1 MTKEEYLMLP
11 EFKSW
16 LETIERVDAFVGFNG
31 TLLDSVL
38 TVIENTYDTGYD
50 EGFETGCAAERGI
63 NRLQQEPAPAPTLK
77 FGNSHSMP
85 GSGSLVKSEA
95 ELVCMRLEKMIDK
108 HASKYFIYGIQY
120 EQYKQTVLMH
130 LIERALRGETMFF
143 ESILN
148 KKV

>member
-1 MTKEEYLMLP
+1 MTRKEFEKTAHEIFGGENSYN
-11 EFKSW
+11 
-16 LETIERVDAFVGFNG
+16 ETIVEIAMTSYDIGFN
-31 TLLDSVL
+31 
-38 TVIENTYDTGYD
+38 
-50 EGFETGCAAERGI
+50 EGFETGCATERGI
-63 NRLQQEPAPAPTLK
+63 KRLQQEPAPAPTLK